1 MPPLVEATNDFQKSI
16 TRAILHEVKEQIE
29 KAKEEAVA
37 QATEQ
42 FQKRVKE
49 IIGNVAMDIS
59 NYYSIERIGQDILI
73 RGTLQKTFREHVE
86 RWKEDTEHY
95 SSLSKMIIHP
105 SYMRIMGMGLC
116 GSPAHPPRIKRSSRP
131 LVCRSQRDHRT

>member
-16 TRAILHEVKEQIE
+16 TRTILHEVNEQIE

-37 QATEQ
+37 QAAEG

-73 RGTLQKTFREHVE
+73 RVKFEQAK
-86 RWKEDTEHY
+86 
-95 SSLSKMIIHP
+95 
-105 SYMRIMGMGLC
+105 
-116 GSPAHPPRIKRSSRP
+116 
-131 LVCRSQRDHRT
+131 Q

>member
-1 MPPLVEATNDFQKSI
+1 VDDRREEIMPPLVEATNDFQKSI

-29 KAKEEAVA
+29 KAKEEAVV
-37 QATEQ
+37 QAAEQ

-73 RGTLQKTFREHVE
+73 RVKFEQAK
-86 RWKEDTEHY
+86 
-95 SSLSKMIIHP
+95 
-105 SYMRIMGMGLC
+105 
-116 GSPAHPPRIKRSSRP
+116 
-131 LVCRSQRDHRT
+131 Q

>member
-1 MPPLVEATNDFQKSI
+1 MPDLSSATNDFQKSI

-29 KAKEEAVA
+29 KAKEESVS

-59 NYYSIERIGQDILI
+59 SYYSIERIGQDILI
-73 RGTLQKTFREHVE
+73 RVKFEKEQK
-86 RWKEDTEHY
+86 
-95 SSLSKMIIHP
+95 
-105 SYMRIMGMGLC
+105 
-116 GSPAHPPRIKRSSRP
+116 
-131 LVCRSQRDHRT
+131 